1 MLLLPVQHIKTNI
14 LMGKSQRL
22 LMLCI
27 ALLCLGL
34 NTYAQTLT
42 TVSGNVKNSGTKET
56 VSSVSVFIKGSSAGA
71 YTDDRG
77 NFKFTTTQKPPFTLV
92 VSSIGYETKE
102 VEFNG
107 ESSVN
112 IEITVSFALG
122 QDIVVAA
129 SRLPQRI
136 MEAPVS
142 IERVNASTI
151 RNTPGASYYDA
162 LNNLKGVDIT
172 TSSYT
177 FKTVST
183 RGFNGSGNL
192 RFNQLVDGMDN
203 AAPALNFSVSN
214 VIGLTELDV
223 DNMELL
229 SGASSALYGNGGM
242 NGTLLVNSKDPFKY
256 QGVSFQIKQG
266 VNHVSDYRKGASPF
280 YDWSFRW
287 GKKVS
292 EKFAFKVGAE
302 YIKTDDWVADDS
314 TNLLRNNIISNVT
327 SGTRASDPNYD
338 GVNVFGDE
346 ISANMRSFAQV
357 VIAQTVPTL
366 PAGTTQS
373 LDYLIST
380 YPYATVQ
387 QILGSSQETAALLP
401 FLPFYAGYY
410 GHSLNPEAY
419 DDIYGAQSV
428 SRTGYNE
435 RDVVNYDAKNLKF
448 SAGLYYNITNSTQLS
463 LTGNWGSGTTV
474 YTGADRYSLKNFRIG
489 QYKLELKSKNWLL
502 RGYTTQENSGDSYA
516 STLTA
521 IAINNSWKDDGT
533 WLGDYVGTYSNAAL
547 LNTPTADAN
556 AVARAYAETGRVLP
570 GSAAFNTAFNNSVT
584 TSISEGGSQFAD
596 KSSVYHFEGQ
606 YNLSEYIK
614 VVDVLVGGSY
624 RWYHL
629 NSGGTI
635 FADGDKQAGTI
646 NISEIG
652 GYIQLQK
659 ALLND
664 VLKLSASGRYDKNK
678 NFEGRFTP
686 RVTASVKVAKDNHI
700 RLSYQQAYR
709 FPNNQDQWINLKT
722 PGSVL
727 IGCLPYFNELYDF
740 TNNPVYTIESVVAYR
755 ADFAASGGTI
765 PNPTILKEAKFEKA
779 KPETMQSFEIG
790 YRGLVT
796 KKLLIDAY
804 YYFSKYKN
812 FIGRAAVARGASGDV
827 NTSYLELLS
836 PFSSTNYS
844 FVQNSPTPVKANGWG
859 LGAEYAAGKGYTIK
873 ANVYGDQLNDVPEG
887 LVTFFNTPKIRYNLG
902 FGNPNVIKGIGFN
915 ILYKWQDKVDWEGT
929 FGTGQ
934 IPSFGTM
941 DFLLSYK
948 IGKSKNLIKLGA
960 TNLFNNYY
968 RNAFG
973 NPYVGGLYYVSFG
986 YNVF

>member
-1 MLLLPVQHIKTNI
+1 
-14 LMGKSQRL
+14 MGKNPL
-22 LMLCI
+22 ILMLCI
-27 ALLCLGL
+27 ATFFFCLKSS
-34 NTYAQTLT
+34 AQTLT
-42 TVSGNVKNSGTKET
+42 SVSGTVRNSGTKET
-56 VSSVSVFIKGSSAGA
+56 ISAVSVLIKGSNTGA
-71 YTDDRG
+71 YTDDKG
-77 NFKFTTTQKPPFTLV
+77 EFKFTTTQKPPFTLV

-102 VEFNG
+102 VEFSG
-107 ESSVN
+107 EAVN
-112 IEITVSFALG
+112 IEMNVSYALG

-129 SRLPQRI
+129 TRLPQRI
-136 MEAPVS
+136 MEAPVTVD
-142 IERVNASTI
+142 RVNAANI

-162 LNNLKGVDIT
+162 LNNVKGVDVT

-229 SGASSALYGNGGM
+229 SGASSALYGSGGM
-242 NGTLLVNSKDPFKY
+242 NGTLLINSKDPFKY

-266 VNHVSDYRKGASPF
+266 VNHISDYRNGASPF

-287 GKKVS
+287 GQKVS

-314 TNLLRNNIISNVT
+314 TNLLRNNTYSGII

-346 ISANMRSFAQV
+346 VNASMAGIAQV
-357 VIAQTVPTL
+357 GIFGPSNTTLNDVIAAIAGAGGDPT
-366 PAGTTQS
+366 PAN
-373 LDYLIST
+373 I
-380 YPYATVQ
+380 V
-387 QILGSSQETAALLP
+387 
-401 FLPFYAGYY
+401 GYY
-410 GHSLNPEAY
+410 AMHPE
-419 DDIYGAQSV
+419 YGPYNIWATGLATGSYGDQLV
-428 SRTGYNE
+428 SRTGYYE

-448 SAGLYYNITNSTQLS
+448 SAGLYFNLNSTTQLS

-489 QYKLELKSKNWLL
+489 QYKAELKSKNWFL
-502 RGYTTQENSGDSYA
+502 RAYTTQENSGDSYA
-516 STLTA
+516 STLTS
-521 IAINNSWKDDGT
+521 IAINRAWKDDLD
-533 WLGDYVGTYSNAAL
+533 WFVTYTQAYQIAINAG
-547 LNTPTADAN
+547 ADAQSAN
-556 AVARAYAETGRVLP
+556 TAARAASDVGRYLP
-570 GSAAFNTAFNNSVT
+570 GTQQFNSAFNTSVN

-596 KSSVYHFEGQ
+596 KSSVYQFEGQ
-606 YNLSEYIK
+606 YNLSPYTK
-614 VVDVLVGGSY
+614 VIDVLVGGNY

-652 GYIQLQK
+652 GYVQLQK
-659 ALLND
+659 SLLND
-664 VLKLSASGRYDKNK
+664 VLKFTASGRYDKNE

-686 RVTASVKVAKDNHI
+686 RITASVKVAKDNHI

-709 FPNNQDQWINLKT
+709 FPNNQDQWINLQT
-722 PGSVL
+722 PGSIL
-727 IGCLPYFNELYDF
+727 IGCLPYFDQLYGF
-740 TNNPVYTIESVVAYR
+740 SSNPVYTSESVLKFR
-755 ADFAASGGTI
+755 AAAAMGD
-765 PNPTILKEAKFEKA
+765 PNAALLLEEATFKKA
-779 KPETMQSFEIG
+779 KPETMESFEIG
-790 YRGLVT
+790 YRGIIA

-812 FIGRAAVARGASGDV
+812 FIGRAAVARSATGDLSG
-827 NTSYLELLS
+827 LAS
-836 PFSSTNYS
+836 PFTSTNFS
-844 FVQNSPTPVKANGWG
+844 FVENSPTPVKATGWG
-859 LGAEYAAGKGYTIK
+859 IGFEYAIGKGYTAK
-873 ANVYGDQLNDVPEG
+873 ANVYGDQLKDVPSN
-887 LVTFFNTPKIRYNLG
+887 LITFFNTPKTRFNIG
-902 FGNPNVIKGIGFN
+902 FGNPNVVAGFGFN
-915 ILYKWQDKVDWEGT
+915 VIYKWQDKVNWEGT

-941 DFLLSYK
+941 DALLSYK
-948 IGKSKNLIKLGA
+948 LGKTKNLIKLGA
-960 TNLFNNYY
+960 TNVFNKYY

>member
-1 MLLLPVQHIKTNI
+1 MV
-14 LMGKSQRL
+14 
-22 LMLCI
+22 CI
-27 ALLCLGL
+27 TICCISL
-34 NTYAQTLT
+34 NSFAQSLT
-42 TVSGNVKNSGTKET
+42 AVSGNVKNSGTKE
-56 VSSVSVFIKGSSAGA
+56 SIAAVSVMVKGSSAGA

-107 ESSVN
+107 EASIS
-112 IEITVSFALG
+112 IELTVSYALG

-129 SRLPQRI
+129 TRLPQRI

-142 IERVNASTI
+142 IDRVNSSTI

-183 RGFNGSGNL
+183 RGFNGSGNY

-203 AAPALNFSVSN
+203 AAPALNFSVGN
-214 VIGLTELDV
+214 VIGLSELDV

-229 SGASSALYGNGGM
+229 SGASSALYGSGGM
-242 NGTLLVNSKDPFKY
+242 NGTLLVTSKDPFKY

-266 VNHVSDYRKGASPF
+266 VNHVSDYRHDASPF
-280 YDWSFRW
+280 YDWSLRW
-287 GKKVS
+287 GKKIS

-302 YIKTDDWVADDS
+302 YIKADDWQADDS
-314 TNLLRNNIISNVT
+314 TNLLRTNVLSKIIP
-327 SGTRASDPNYD
+327 GTRASDPNYD

-346 ISANMRSFAQV
+346 ASANMNAFANVVQYQTQQGILAATGGTLDIVNYLNTYLPSPMPTPDQV
-357 VIAQTVPTL
+357 
-366 PAGTTQS
+366 
-373 LDYLIST
+373 
-380 YPYATVQ
+380 
-387 QILGSSQETAALLP
+387 TAAIGGLYNIDPSGGLAQSTTNLLP
-401 FLPFYAGYY
+401 FYLG
-410 GHSLNPEAY
+410 LRNN
-419 DDIYGAQSV
+419 IYGSQNV
-428 SRTGYNE
+428 SRTGYYE
-435 RDVVNYDAKNLKF
+435 KDIVNYDAKNLKF
-448 SAGLYYNITNSTQLS
+448 TAGLYFNITNSTQLS
-463 LTGNWGSGTTV
+463 LTGNWGSGTSV

-489 QYKLELKSKNWLL
+489 QYKLEIKSKNWFF

-521 IAINNSWKDDGT
+521 LAVNNAWKANSDWFGQ
-533 WLGDYVGTYSNAAL
+533 YVGYYSGVVLGGGDAE
-547 LNTPTADAN
+547 TAH
-556 AVARAYAETGRVLP
+556 AYARSKADSGRALP

-584 TSISEGGSQFAD
+584 TSISKGGSQFAD
-596 KSSVYHFEGQ
+596 KSSLYQFEGQ
-606 YNLSEYIK
+606 YNLTPYIK
-614 VVDVLVGGSY
+614 VIDVLVGASY
-624 RWYHL
+624 RWYNL
-629 NSGGTI
+629 NSNGTI
-635 FADGDKQAGTI
+635 FADTMGSIKIG
-646 NISEIG
+646 EFG
-652 GYIQLQK
+652 GYVQLQK

-664 VLKLSASGRYDKNK
+664 VLKLTASGRFDKNE
-678 NFEGRFTP
+678 NFDGRFTP
-686 RVTASVKVAKDNHI
+686 RVTASVKVAKDNRI

-709 FPNNQDQWINLKT
+709 FPTNQDQWINLRT
-722 PGSVL
+722 PGSLL
-727 IGCLPYFNELYDF
+727 IGSLPSFDDHYKFSS
-740 TNNPVYTIESVVAYR
+740 TNPVFTAESIVAYR
-755 ADFAASGGTI
+755 DAYGQTGVPD
-765 PNPTILKEAKFEKA
+765 PTKLVQVQLAKVG
-779 KPETMQSFEIG
+779 PESMQSFEIG
-790 YRGLVT
+790 YRGIIA

-804 YYFSKYKN
+804 YYTSKYKD
-812 FIGRAAVARGASGDV
+812 FIGRVAVGGGASMDA
-827 NTSYLELLS
+827 TKTYTELLS
-836 PFSSTNYS
+836 PFTTQNYS
-844 FVQNSPTPVKANGWG
+844 FVTNSTHPVTANGWG
-859 LGAEYAAGKGYTIK
+859 IGGEYAAGKGYTIK
-873 ANVYGDQLNDVPEG
+873 ANIYGDQLKDVDEG
-887 LVTFFNTPKIRYNLG
+887 FVAFFNTPKIRYNLG
-902 FGNPNVIKGIGFN
+902 FGNPNAFKGIGFN

-973 NPYVGGLYYVSFG
+973 NPYIGGLYYVSFG

>member
-1 MLLLPVQHIKTNI
+1 
-14 LMGKSQRL
+14 MGKNPRI

-27 ALLCLGL
+27 AICLFHFKSS
-34 NTYAQTLT
+34 AQTLT
-42 TVSGNVKNSGTKET
+42 SVSGTVRNSGTKE
-56 VSSVSVFIKGSSAGA
+56 SISAVSVVIKGSAAGA
-71 YTDDRG
+71 YTDDKG

-102 VEFNG
+102 VEFSG
-107 ESSVN
+107 EAVN
-112 IEITVSFALG
+112 IELNVSYALG

-129 SRLPQRI
+129 TRLPQRI
-136 MEAPVS
+136 MEAPVTVD
-142 IERVNASTI
+142 RVNAANI

-162 LNNLKGVDIT
+162 LNNVKGVDVT

-229 SGASSALYGNGGM
+229 SGASSALYGSGGM
-242 NGTLLVNSKDPFKY
+242 NGTLLINSKDPFKY

-266 VNHVSDYRKGASPF
+266 VNHISDYRNGASPF

-287 GKKVS
+287 GQKVS

-302 YIKTDDWVADDS
+302 YIKTDDWVADDT
-314 TNLLRNNIISNVT
+314 TNLLRNNTFSQIIP
-327 SGTRASDPNYD
+327 GTRASDPNYD

-346 ISANMRSFAQV
+346 VSASMAGIAQV
-357 VIAQTVPTL
+357 GIFGPSNTTL
-366 PAGTTQS
+366 PGVIDA
-373 LDYLIST
+373 LVV
-380 YPYATVQ
+380 A
-387 QILGSSQETAALLP
+387 LGRAPVPAEIV
-401 FLPFYAGYY
+401 GYY
-410 GHSLNPEAY
+410 AMHPE
-419 DDIYGAQSV
+419 YGPYNTWATGLATGSYGSQLV
-428 SRTGYNE
+428 SRTGYYE
-435 RDVVNYDAKNLKF
+435 KDVVNYDAKNLKF
-448 SAGLYYNITNSTQLS
+448 SAGLYFNLNSTTQLS

-489 QYKLELKSKNWLL
+489 QYKAELKSKNWFL
-502 RGYTTQENSGDSYA
+502 RAYTTQENSGDSYA
-516 STLTA
+516 STLTS
-521 IAINNSWKDDGT
+521 IAINRAWKDDIT
-533 WLGDYVGTYSNAAL
+533 WFGTYTIAYQTAVGAG
-547 LNTPTADAN
+547 ADAN
-556 AVARAYAETGRVLP
+556 AAHAVARSAADEGRYLP
-570 GSAAFNTAFNNSVT
+570 GTQQFNTAFNNSVN
-584 TSISEGGSQFAD
+584 TSISSGGSQFAD
-596 KSSVYHFEGQ
+596 KSSVYQFEGQ
-606 YNLSEYIK
+606 YNLSPYIK
-614 VVDVLVGGSY
+614 VIDVLVGGSY

-629 NSGGTI
+629 NSDGTI

-659 ALLND
+659 SLLND
-664 VLKLSASGRYDKNK
+664 ILKFTASGRYDKNE

-686 RVTASVKVAKDNHI
+686 RITASVKIAKDNRI

-709 FPNNQDQWINLKT
+709 FPNNQDQWINLAT
-722 PGSVL
+722 PGSIL
-727 IGCLPYFNELYDF
+727 IGCLPYFDKVYNF
-740 TNNPVYTIESVVAYR
+740 SGNPVYTSQSVFNYRQTGNADTLQVAT
-755 ADFAASGGTI
+755 FA
-765 PNPTILKEAKFEKA
+765 KA
-779 KPETMQSFEIG
+779 KPETMESFEIG
-790 YRGLVT
+790 YRGIVA
-796 KKLLIDAY
+796 KKLLIDVY

-812 FIGRAAVARGASGDV
+812 FLGRTAVARGASGDPA
-827 NTSYLELLS
+827 TSIAELYN
-836 PFSSTNYS
+836 PFTSTNYS
-844 FVQNSPTPVKANGWG
+844 FVENSKSSVKATGWG
-859 LGAEYAAGKGYTIK
+859 IGFEYAIGKGYTAK
-873 ANVYGDQLNDVPEG
+873 ANVYGDQLNNVDAN
-887 LVTFFNTPKIRYNLG
+887 LITFFNTPKTRFNLG
-902 FGNPNVIKGIGFN
+902 FGNPNVVSGFGFN
-915 ILYKWQDKVDWEGT
+915 IIYKWQDKVDWEGT

-941 DFLLSYK
+941 DALLSYK
-948 IGKSKNLIKLGA
+948 LGKTKNLIKLGA
-960 TNLFNNYY
+960 TNLFNHYY